1 MPTKIYLFNLVNT
14 LGVETVV
21 SGGLAPSAF
30 KILAGKV
37 PNQPPGSRFF
47 SSDRVII
54 LQFNRNIGV
63 KDGHTYTFQTFFTVG
78 TMHFL
83 LVNKL
88 TGTATSSN
96 YTAQLT
102 VTNGSVSAHT
112 PVVSDQGG
120 WDIDPSTGALEN
132 KLTGN
137 SKLLYRVTL
146 DRIPTLGGYQHI
158 VMTIAPATQAPTE

>member
-37 PNQPPGSRFF
+37 PNQLPASF
-47 SSDRVII
+47 SFGFGI

-63 KDGHTYTFQTFFTVG
+63 KDGRTYTFQTFFTVG

-96 YTAQLT
+96 FTAQLT

-120 WDIDPSTGALEN
+120 WDVDPSTGALEN

-137 SKLLYRVTL
+137 SKLLYRVRL
-146 DRIPTLGGYQHI
+146 DRITSLGGYQHI
-158 VMTIAPATQAPTE
+158 IVTIAPTTQAPTE